1 MLKKAAADYPDYRRV
16 GVTSSPSH
24 NEGPSSSFRV
34 SFRKHRKKQQNQTE
48 FKKELC
54 GHHQGNFGGLTKN
67 KTKIKQ
73 IKFDQKWPMPLF

>member
-16 GVTSSPSH
+16 GVISSPSH
-24 NEGPSSSFRV
+24 NKGPSPFFRV
-34 SFRKHRKKQQNQTE
+34 FFRKHRKKQQNKTE
-48 FKKELC
+48 FKKRTMWPSSGE
-54 GHHQGNFGGLTKN
+54 FWGLTKN